1 MKIMIQSDGMHA
13 HYYQRLAWANAFN
26 SIPGYEAKLWWSGQT
41 PAYDAFDMY
50 EPDIFLGQT
59 YNLSKSVIECI
70 KERPHLKVGLRAPD
84 WGSQETDERF
94 RILKATDEEKRAV
107 EELKEKTGQPV
118 FLHIHYP
125 EYALQNTHNKW
136 AETGVS
142 VKSIM
147 MCADINSYAHAKY
160 VPELACDIGFVG
172 GYWPYKGQ
180 VIDKYLLPICNDR
193 CLNIKI
199 FGNQPWTETDRYC
212 GTIEDQNVRH
222 LFASSKICPNLS
234 EPHAQEYGYDV
245 NERVFK
251 VLFCG
256 GFVISDYVE
265 GLEKTLHGELKVG
278 DMRGYLYAKTP
289 DQFKDLIYTYLEDEH
304 ARKSISEAGRK
315 LVCDNH
321 TNFHRIEEI
330 LDGFGIKEP
339 KIKEYQDAIK

>member
-1 MKIMIQSDGMHA
+1 MKIMIQSDNGNA

-251 VLFCG
+251 VAFCG
-256 GFVISDYVE
+256 GFCLSDHVE
-265 GLEKTLHGELKVG
+265 GMKHGSVFGEFLDTAKSPEDFKEK
-278 DMRGYLYAKTP
+278 MYYYL
-289 DQFKDLIYTYLEDEH
+289 DNEEV
-304 ARKSISEAGRK
+304 RKGRSEQLRS
-315 LVCDNH
+315 VVVNNH